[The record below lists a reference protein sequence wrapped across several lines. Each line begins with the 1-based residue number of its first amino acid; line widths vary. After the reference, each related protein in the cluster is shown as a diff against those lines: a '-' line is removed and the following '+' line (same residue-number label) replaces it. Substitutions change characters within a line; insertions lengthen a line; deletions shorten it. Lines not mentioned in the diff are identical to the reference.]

1 MNFITL
7 RFKDQILEKQY
18 QELKTK
24 TIRKPIY
31 FGIYSFC
38 FCLNAFKIL
47 KDLILQEEWQ
57 QLYINYI
64 FLAFMMLSIILI
76 VQNQNFVKQALVISN
91 LVSGLLQMNFN
102 EQQTTKQEYYS
113 FGSSFAQLQAASYF
127 VSDFLDGIIQVGGH
141 LIMKILIT
149 SFSTHKIEALCTSF
163 AITGSVF
170 ILVTIYICDCS
181 SRKLFLS
188 TVCENIWDQQL
199 PHLIKKPFIKLSFQ
213 DTMINI
219 LQSHLIK
226 LFPSSINE
234 QCDGCNGRQFLREC
248 QIDKVSLSDCILKQ
262 SDILNKTIKAN
273 YKCHRFDL
281 RVCRYGVEN
290 MNLLVILEKI
300 ITTTQTKIFPPQ
312 IREDLSRQMR
322 INNQEYIR
330 FYNWGLLSLILLN
343 NHEIKEIKLFQMI
356 KRLNKY
362 YHNYLLPIQLFTKS
376 KELHFNTYANLLRI
390 YLIQIYHILIELY
403 SKSYRTRIQVKEY
416 DDYIELHIL
425 INSSMFHTLYQ
436 NNIFIQNIQR
446 FILYEPISKDL
457 RIYLSKQL
465 SFK

>member
-24 TIRKPIY
+24 SIRKPIY
-31 FGIYSFC
+31 FGILSFC
-38 FCLNAFKIL
+38 FVLNVVKIM
-47 KDLILQEEWQ
+47 KDLIQHEQWQ

-91 LVSGLLQMNFN
+91 LLSGLLQMNFD

-149 SFSTHKIEALCTSF
+149 SLSTHKIEVMCTSF

-181 SRKLFLS
+181 SRKQFLS

-199 PHLIKKPFIKLSFQ
+199 PNLIKKPFIKLSYQ
-213 DTMINI
+213 DKVINI
-219 LQSHLIK
+219 LQSHLIQ
-226 LFPSSINE
+226 LFPNFSQE

-262 SDILNKTIKAN
+262 SDILNKSIKAN

-281 RVCRYGVEN
+281 RVCRYGVED

-300 ITTTQTKIFPPQ
+300 ITTAQTKVFPLQ
-312 IREDLSRQMR
+312 VREDLNRQIR
-322 INNQEYIR
+322 INRQDYLR
-330 FYNWGLLSLILLN
+330 FYNWGLMSLVLLN
-343 NHEIKEIKLFQMI
+343 NHEIKEIKLFQLI
-356 KRLNKY
+356 KRLNKSY
-362 YHNYLLPIQLFTKS
+362 CKYLIPIQLFTKS
-376 KELHFNTYANLLRI
+376 TELQLNTYANLLRI

-403 SKSYRTRIQVKEY
+403 SKSYRIRIQVKECEE
-416 DDYIELHIL
+416 YIELHIL

-436 NNIFIQNIQR
+436 NNVFIQNIQR
-446 FILYEPISKDL
+446 SILYEPITKDL
-457 RIYLSKQL
+457 RIHLSKQL

>member
-24 TIRKPIY
+24 SIRKPIY

-38 FCLNAFKIL
+38 FALNTVKIL
-47 KDLILQEEWQ
+47 RDLIQHEEWQ

-64 FLAFMMLSIILI
+64 FLAFMILSIILI
-76 VQNQNFVKQALVISN
+76 LQNQNFVKQALVISN
-91 LVSGLLQMNFN
+91 LLSGLLQLNFN
-102 EQQTTKQEYYS
+102 EQQTTKQEFYS

-149 SFSTHKIEALCTSF
+149 SLQTNKIEAMCTSF

-181 SRKLFLS
+181 SRKQFLS

-199 PHLIKKPFIKLSFQ
+199 PHLIKKPFIKLSYQ
-213 DTMINI
+213 DKLINI
-219 LQSHLIK
+219 LQSHLIQ
-226 LFPSSINE
+226 LFPNSTQE

-262 SDILNKTIKAN
+262 SDILNKSIKAN

-281 RVCRYGVEN
+281 RVCRYGVED

-300 ITTTQTKIFPPQ
+300 ITTAQTKVFPLQ
-312 IREDLSRQMR
+312 VREDLNRQIR
-322 INNQEYIR
+322 INRQEYLR
-330 FYNWGLLSLILLN
+330 FYNWGLMSLVLLN
-343 NHEIKEIKLFQMI
+343 NHEIKEIKLFQLI
-356 KRLNKY
+356 KRLNKSY
-362 YHNYLLPIQLFTKS
+362 CKYLIPIQLFTKS
-376 KELHFNTYANLLRI
+376 SELHFNTYANLLRI

-403 SKSYRTRIQVKEY
+403 SKSYRIRIQVKES
-416 DDYIELHIL
+416 DEYIELHIL

-436 NNIFIQNIQR
+436 NNVFIQNIQR
-446 FILYEPISKDL
+446 SILYEPISKDL
-457 RIYLSKQL
+457 RIHLSKQL